1 MLIDFGDNQMLN
13 AISGSMIKCRDISRI
28 SVQRIKD
35 LRERS
40 RDSLLLAVNK
50 LSRLNMRQQ
59 SVCFLEP
66 KYNYNFF
73 QCRKSWTKQNLTM
86 MQLSVQQFVPPLGGI
101 WPRWCFCDDS
111 FQDILLLAVTESFL

>member
-59 SVCFLEP
+59 PVCFLEP

-86 MQLSVQQFVPPLGGI
+86 MHSLYRLWAEFGLAGVSATT
-101 WPRWCFCDDS
+101 RSKTFCY
-111 FQDILLLAVTESFL
+111 